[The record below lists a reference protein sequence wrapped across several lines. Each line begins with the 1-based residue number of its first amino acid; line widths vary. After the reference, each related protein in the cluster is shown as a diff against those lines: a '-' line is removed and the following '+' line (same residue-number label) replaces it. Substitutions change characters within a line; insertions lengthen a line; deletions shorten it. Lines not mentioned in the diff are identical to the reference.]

1 MTKCPQCGKD
11 VSAFERDLFTGVCR
25 TCRRVGARP
34 ASLGFGTL
42 ILIAIAVALVTNS
55 MRDNVADIER
65 DVSELRAAVERLE
78 RASALQ
84 LDEIRTLRQ
93 ELEARGT
100 GTTPRQ

>member
-1 MTKCPQCGKD
+1 
-11 VSAFERDLFTGVCR
+11 
-25 TCRRVGARP
+25 
-34 ASLGFGTL
+34 LGFGTL